1 MIKSFLLVLLF
12 ISSLYANKVIYLNY
26 DEVPARIIQGEI
38 FTVTLKALSTVK
50 RFDDISYEFS
60 NSRGVKILDDIPTR
74 KKRGKFLYDTF
85 HLLSTASIVKL
96 PDVNATLIASQEYNS
111 TFIHGKKLNVIKL
124 NPKNNFSNII
134 ANNLELNEYKTTSY
148 DNKHNII
155 LFVVS
160 GENTNIDAMH
170 FKNIYKQGKESS
182 TNSYLTSKITYFVI
196 LNKRVEHFRFTY
208 FNLLKNSF
216 ALIDIPVI
224 VDDDSVTTQS
234 DLKPRD
240 QSHDIQKMY
249 VATAIALLGFI
260 LIIVRRK
267 IIYLIFIFLPLAY
280 ILYLSMPEKDICI
293 KKGAQIHLLPVDNGT
308 IFETAQTQYSLQK
321 EGQTDRY
328 IKVKLNNNKIG
339 WVKNEDTCSY

>member
-1 MIKSFLLVLLF
+1 MIKAFLLVLLF
-12 ISSLYANKVIYLNY
+12 ISSLYANKVIYLSY
-26 DEVPARIIQGEI
+26 DEIPTRIIQGEI

-50 RFDDISYEFS
+50 KFDDISYEFS

-74 KKRGKFLYDTF
+74 EKKGKFLYDTF
-85 HLLSTASIVKL
+85 HLLATSNVVKL

-111 TFIHGKKLNVIKL
+111 TFIQGKKLNVIQL

-134 ANNLELNEYKTTSY
+134 ANNLELNDYKTTSY

-155 LFVVS
+155 VFVVS
-160 GENTNIDAMH
+160 AENTNIDAMH
-170 FKNIYKQGKESS
+170 FKNVYKQGKESS
-182 TNSYLTSKITYFVI
+182 TNSYLTSKITYFVVI
-196 LNKRVEHFRFTY
+196 DKRAEHFSFTY

-216 ALIDIPVI
+216 ELIDIPVI

-240 QSHDIQKMY
+240 QSHDMQKMY
-249 VATAIALLGFI
+249 AAAAIAILGFI
-260 LIIVRRK
+260 LILLKRR
-267 IIYLIFIFLPLAY
+267 IIYLILIFLPLGY

-308 IFETAQTQYSLQK
+308 IFETTQTQYSLPK
-321 EGQTDRY
+321 EGQTDHY